1 MKRLWLLLVI
11 IGTANFVEAQNKKQK
26 AKADKITSTN
36 LQTHIQYLASDKLEG
51 RRAGTPGELLA
62 TQYISDVFG
71 KYKLEPKGDN
81 GYVQEFEIN
90 QGKQFTTPAN
100 TFTVNGE
107 KLDIKNDFY
116 PLAFSSNSS
125 ATGSVSPLL
134 REEHE
139 IWFWNVADLLEDNAS
154 NPHFDI
160 LGAVKQEAQND
171 AGKGAKALIVYNTS
185 STADNI
191 LFEKQDTSQPV
202 SIPVVYLTKDG
213 AQKYFGDPTNI
224 YDVSVGVDL
233 KVDNRKAHNVIG
245 YINFNAPNTVVLG
258 AHFDHLGYGEDGNSL
273 DGQGQIHNGADDN
286 ASGTAALMELGRL
299 LYATK
304 AHNNNYLFIAFS
316 GEELGLLGSKYWLQH
331 KTTNANINYMINMD
345 MVGRYDP
352 NRKLTIGGYGT
363 SPTWGEVLRKAAD
376 PNLVTM
382 FDSSGAGP
390 SDHMSFYTDSVPV
403 LFFFTN
409 SHSDYHKSTDD
420 ADKINYK
427 DETEIVDYIVNI
439 ITSTDDKGKL
449 TFTKT
454 RDAEARPVSLPV
466 TLGVIPDYAYSGTGL
481 RIDGVSKGKI
491 AERIGLKAGDVLMQL
506 GDYKFVDIQTYMQA
520 LQHFKK
526 GDQTT
531 LRISRNGE
539 EMSFDVQF

>member
-1 MKRLWLLLVI
+1 LLKRK
-11 IGTANFVEAQNKKQK
+11 TKSKKQK
-26 AKADKITSTN
+26 LIRSPATN

-116 PLAFSSNSS
+116 PLAFSSNGS

-233 KVDNRKAHNVIG
+233 KVDNRKGSQCDRIYQFQCAQ
-245 YINFNAPNTVVLG
+245 
-258 AHFDHLGYGEDGNSL
+258 YGSAWRPFRSFGL
-273 DGQGQIHNGADDN
+273 W
-286 ASGTAALMELGRL
+286 GRW
-299 LYATK
+299 K
-304 AHNNNYLFIAFS
+304 
-316 GEELGLLGSKYWLQH
+316 
-331 KTTNANINYMINMD
+331 
-345 MVGRYDP
+345 
-352 NRKLTIGGYGT
+352 
-363 SPTWGEVLRKAAD
+363 
-376 PNLVTM
+376 
-382 FDSSGAGP
+382 
-390 SDHMSFYTDSVPV
+390 
-403 LFFFTN
+403 
-409 SHSDYHKSTDD
+409 
-420 ADKINYK
+420 
-427 DETEIVDYIVNI
+427 
-439 ITSTDDKGKL
+439 
-449 TFTKT
+449 
-454 RDAEARPVSLPV
+454 
-466 TLGVIPDYAYSGTGL
+466 
-481 RIDGVSKGKI
+481 
-491 AERIGLKAGDVLMQL
+491 
-506 GDYKFVDIQTYMQA
+506 
-520 LQHFKK
+520 
-526 GDQTT
+526 
-531 LRISRNGE
+531 
-539 EMSFDVQF
+539 